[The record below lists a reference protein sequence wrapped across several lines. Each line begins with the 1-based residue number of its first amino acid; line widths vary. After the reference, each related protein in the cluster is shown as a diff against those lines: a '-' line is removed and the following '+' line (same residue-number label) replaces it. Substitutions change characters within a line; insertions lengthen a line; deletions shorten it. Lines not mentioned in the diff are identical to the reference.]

1 MNRFCRYLI
10 WTLLS
15 LMAGSVAAQTAPTL
29 AGTIIVLNKSGNDAS
44 VIDLGSGQ
52 LLATIAIGQGPH
64 ELLTTSDGRWAV
76 ATNYSGGNSLSIID
90 VENLLVA
97 RTIDLSEYSRPHGL
111 VLLPG
116 EAQVMVTSE
125 GSRSLVIVDIHD
137 GTIVRSIDTAPNAA
151 HMVAMSGD
159 GKVAFTSNGATNSVS
174 VIDVQAGKQLRSI
187 TVPAR
192 PEAITTNHSG
202 SEIWVGSNDEKVVS
216 VLAAED
222 ASVLAQWAGFE
233 WPYRI
238 LLTNDERYAIMP
250 DLGNE
255 QLRFFDVIHMTE
267 LGAMDFRGMQP
278 QGVTLYPDDR
288 TLFLSLSGQNKVVA
302 IDIESREIVR
312 EYETGSAPD
321 GVAYSRL
328 VLHKVIDFYNQ

>member
-1 MNRFCRYLI
+1 VL
-10 WTLLS
+10 TLLS
-15 LMAGSVAAQTAPTL
+15 LIAGSVAAQAAPTL

-52 LLATIAIGQGPH
+52 LLATIATGQGPH
-64 ELLTTSDGRWAV
+64 ELLATSDGRWAV

-97 RTIDLSEYSRPHGL
+97 RTIDLSQYSRPHGL

-116 EAQVMVTSE
+116 EDQVMVTSE
-125 GSRSLVIVDIHD
+125 GSRSLVIVDIHE
-137 GTIVRSIDTAPNAA
+137 GTIVRSIDTTPNAA

-159 GKVAFTSNGATNSVS
+159 GKNAFTSNGATNSVS
-174 VIDVQAGKQLRSI
+174 VIDVEAGKQIREIS
-187 TVPAR
+187 VPAR
-192 PEAITTNHSG
+192 PEAITTNRSG
-202 SEIWVGSNDEKVVS
+202 SEIWVGSNDENVVS
-216 VLAAED
+216 VLAAKDE
-222 ASVLAQWAGFE
+222 SVLAQWSGFE

-238 LLTNDERYAIMP
+238 LLTNDERYAVMP

-255 QLRFFDVIHMTE
+255 EVRFFDVIHKTE
-267 LGAMDFRGMQP
+267 LGVMDFRGMQP

-288 TLFLSLSGQNKVVA
+288 TFFLSLSGQNKVVA

-321 GVAYSRL
+321 GVAYSPL
-328 VLHKVIDFYNQ
+328 VLHKVIDFDN